1 MYETIVRRFLAIFY
15 PPAVYE
21 KINLTV
27 CLTGEYLFASEKY
40 LKEPGYLDA
49 MEYSFRKKRQQDN
62 GGAQEETSQEEEQ
75 EIGTDTADI
84 LAKCKKAI
92 RFVRS
97 SGDPGGGDLPRS
109 ATIPVP

>member
-40 LKEPGYLDA
+40 
-49 MEYSFRKKRQQDN
+49 
-62 GGAQEETSQEEEQ
+62 
-75 EIGTDTADI
+75 
-84 LAKCKKAI
+84 
-92 RFVRS
+92 
-97 SGDPGGGDLPRS
+97 
-109 ATIPVP
+109 